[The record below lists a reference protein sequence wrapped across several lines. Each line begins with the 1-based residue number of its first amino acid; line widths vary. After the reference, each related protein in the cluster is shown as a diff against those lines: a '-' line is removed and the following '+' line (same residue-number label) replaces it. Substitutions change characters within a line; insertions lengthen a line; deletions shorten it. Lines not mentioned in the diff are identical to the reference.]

1 MNYQFWKRLV
11 SAICVSIIVVCLV
24 VLVTNASIH
33 FSTKGNIFNEIAEVP
48 EAGTVLI
55 PGAAVSGD
63 GVLSPIFVD
72 RIDTAVKL
80 YKANKVSKILV
91 SGDNS
96 EVYYNEVNPV
106 RTYLLEQGI
115 PDGDIFLDHAG
126 FDTYSSMYRAKE
138 IFEVTT
144 LIISTQSFHLPRAVF
159 IARALG
165 LKASGINAD
174 KGNILTRNYVRE
186 IFANEKALLDVVL
199 QREPKYLGERIP
211 VTEDAR
217 DFR

>member
-1 MNYQFWKRLV
+1 MNFQFWKRLV
-11 SAICVSIIVVCLV
+11 SVIGVSIIVVCLV
-24 VLVTNASIH
+24 VVATNVSIH
-33 FSTKGNIFNEIAEVP
+33 LSTKGNIFNEIAELP

-72 RIDTAVKL
+72 RIDTAVEL
-80 YKANKVSKILV
+80 YKAKKVSKILV

-165 LKASGINAD
+165 LEASGINAD
-174 KGNILTRNYVRE
+174 KGNILTKNYIRE